1 MSRRAVKAGA
11 SRPMTE
17 ADWTAIARVFA
28 AIHRRRAADE
38 LGEGPSESPDRDQAL
53 ADRPRRQREQGRKT

>member
-1 MSRRAVKAGA
+1 
-11 SRPMTE
+11 MTE